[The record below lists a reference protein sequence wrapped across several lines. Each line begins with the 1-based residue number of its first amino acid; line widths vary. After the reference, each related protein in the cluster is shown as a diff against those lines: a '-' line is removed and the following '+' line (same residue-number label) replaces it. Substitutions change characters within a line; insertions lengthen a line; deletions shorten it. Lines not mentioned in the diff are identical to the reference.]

1 MRVKT
6 STTQAEDRLS
16 LRLIGA
22 GGINVSVA
30 DDGMEAEATI
40 RLAQKSGVTYFVNAD
55 SGLNTNDGRTWDT
68 AFLTMAAAFAVI
80 DSGGTIFFHGKV
92 REQLTCPVEVFDVS
106 VIGAG
111 NRPRH
116 IDGTPKAGSQ
126 SAAMWTTNAT
136 PATTTPL
143 VKVIQQGWQFVNI
156 LFAGPSAAACVQLFR
171 DAGSGDDE
179 RDGSHTEFVN
189 CRFASGQHGIEQ
201 SGGCHENG
209 IFHCRFNDLT
219 GFAIKDTTGAGQGY
233 PHSWEIRDSRFQ
245 DNVNVLKMACT
256 GWVVT
261 GNAFLNTTTEIFDT
275 DAGDATAGKNI
286 VVGNYFNVAA
296 AGFGPTQN
304 VEGNSTDVWS
314 NYLVDGI
321 ESKQPDG

>member
-80 DSGGTIFFHGKV
+80 DSGDTIYFHGKV
-92 REQLTCPVEVFDVS
+92 REQLTTPVEVFDVS

-126 SAAMWTTNAT
+126 STAMWTTPAV
-136 PATTTPL
+136 ATTAPL
-143 VKVIQQGWQFVNI
+143 CKVIQQGWQFANI
-156 LFAGPSAAACVQLFR
+156 LFAGPADSSCVQLFR
-171 DAGSGDDE
+171 DGGAGDDE
-179 RDGSHTEFVN
+179 RDGSHAEFHN
-189 CRFASGQHGIEQ
+189 CRFASGQDAIEQ
-201 SGGCHENG
+201 SGGCGHVG
-209 IFHCRFNDLT
+209 IYGCFITSMT
-219 GFAIKDTTGAGQGY
+219 GFAIKDTVGAGQGY
-233 PHSWEIRDSRFQ
+233 PIRWELIGNRFL
-245 DNVNVLKMACT
+245 DNANVLKMSCQQWT
-256 GWVVT
+256 IR
-261 GNAFLNTTTEIFDT
+261 NNSFINTTTEVLDT
-275 DAGDATAGKNI
+275 DAGDAASGYN
-286 VVGNYFNVAA
+286 VVVDNYFNIAPADFDPV
-296 AGFGPTQN
+296 GN
-304 VEGNSTDVWS
+304 VEGNTTDIWS
-314 NYLVDGI
+314 NYLTTAI
-321 ESKQPDG
+321 ETGVPAN